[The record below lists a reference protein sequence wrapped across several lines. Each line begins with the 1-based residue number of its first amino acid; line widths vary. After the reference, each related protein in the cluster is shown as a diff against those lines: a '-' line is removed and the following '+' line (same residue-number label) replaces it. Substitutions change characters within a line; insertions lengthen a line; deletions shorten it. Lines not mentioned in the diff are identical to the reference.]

1 MNTKLFLCTLFSIL
15 LNVVNSLAVDYDDN
29 VNINLN
35 NPNAK
40 YSKKIS
46 SVSKVSKGGKNIL
59 KFVLIAVAII
69 VVIAIVICICC
80 CLGCCACI
88 GGSGKKEKY
97 ESKVSSPVA
106 ASASTPAEQSVPYG
120 SGNTSTTYPPSAYNP
135 YQQYPQQPA
144 TQSPYGQPMYPQ
156 V

>member
-46 SVSKVSKGGKNIL
+46 SVSKGI
-59 KFVLIAVAII
+59 
-69 VVIAIVICICC
+69 
-80 CLGCCACI
+80 
-88 GGSGKKEKY
+88 Y
-97 ESKVSSPVA
+97 
-106 ASASTPAEQSVPYG
+106 
-120 SGNTSTTYPPSAYNP
+120 
-135 YQQYPQQPA
+135 
-144 TQSPYGQPMYPQ
+144 
-156 V
+156 